1 MRCVATA
8 CSAPPTARGAGTRTA
23 SGSGSAAPSSTAP
36 TASRLEALPRSSRRT
51 VEAMACLGGRA
62 ELGVLGQAIDEPADE
77 VERRL
82 GPAFDDGMVVME
94 PGLREAA
101 RFRHDRV
108 REAILR
114 SLGTQRRRDAAPE
127 PGAPAGGGTGAG
139 CARRRAVPERRGR
152 CRRSRRAVARR
163 AGSCEAPPT
172 RRPSS
177 ERTRARTARS
187 RPPSRWSIGDDV
199 DTRVALH
206 QQRHRALYGLG
217 RLEDADAEYAA
228 LEALLPHALERA
240 DATAVQVRSLTHRNL
255 VEEALRLAFASLE
268 ELGMAIPDADG
279 FAADLDR
286 QFEALARWLEVE
298 EDPTRPEVTD
308 PVVLAST
315 QLINAVLPILYLS
328 GRLPA
333 AAWLSLEAVR
343 VWVDRG
349 PARTL
354 IGAAAHAAFAAV
366 ALRSDYEAARRAYLR
381 ILAVGEARGYE
392 PETSQARFLFALQA
406 AWFEPVENGVTR
418 GRRARSGLLSG
429 GDIANAGFTYH
440 ATVVQL
446 LDCAPTLEAWDAEI
460 EAALD
465 FARRAASEEN
475 YRWLEGYRWLAA
487 QAARRDPRPARRGVA
502 RRAVRRRSGGAVP
515 RARSPCDRRRHLRR

>member
-8 CSAPPTARGAGTRTA
+8 CSAPPTARGAGTSNGIRERLR
-23 SGSGSAAPSSTAP
+23 SEPTAP

-114 SLGTQRRRDAAPE
+114 SLGTQQRRE
-127 PGAPAGGGTGAG
+127 LHLSL
-139 CARRRAVPERRGR
+139 ARRLAAVPALDVLAAEQYLSVVDDVDDPAERLHVVRLLRG
-152 CRRSRRAVARR
+152 AADQ
-163 AGSCEAPPT
+163 AALIGED
-172 RRPSS
+172 
-177 ERTRARTARS
+177 ARTNRALEVALALVD
-187 RPPSRWSIGDDV
+187 GDDV

-217 RLEDADAEYAA
+217 RLDDADAEYAA

-240 DATAVQVRSLTHRNL
+240 GATAVQVRSLTHRNL
-255 VEEALRLAFASLE
+255 AEEALRLAFASLE

-298 EDPTRPEVTD
+298 EDPTRAEVTD

-315 QLINAVLPILYLS
+315 QLINAVLPILYIS

-333 AAWLSLEAVR
+333 AAWFSLEAVR

-354 IGAAAHAAFAAV
+354 IGGAAHAAFAAV
-366 ALRSDYEAARRAYLR
+366 SLRSDYDAARRAYLR
-381 ILAVGEARGYE
+381 ILAVGETRGYE

-406 AWFEPVENGVTR
+406 GWFEPVENGVTR

-446 LDCAPTLEAWDAEI
+446 LDCAPTLEPWDAEI